1 MVCRVL
7 EARSL
12 LRHVE
17 AAVPGARITVV
28 RLRARLE
35 LLHARIRTREA
46 GDPGWYLDAATYLVD
61 RLEAA
66 AVEDHTV
73 DNEDRPPAEVAA
85 EVLQVTGWSTRV
97 N

>member
-1 MVCRVL
+1 M
-7 EARSL
+7 
-12 LRHVE
+12 
-17 AAVPGARITVV
+17 PGS
-28 RLRARLE
+28 E
-35 LLHARIRTREA
+35 LGEA